1 VRRATASR
9 PPGDPRFATDAR
21 IGKYS
26 ILREI
31 GGGATS
37 SVFLARDSF
46 SDRDVAVKVFR
57 FDRHVDPATE
67 RMTHKAFLAEA
78 SLAGKL
84 NHPHIV
90 DILDAATEPDYSYV
104 VMEYVGGPTLD
115 AHANVTNLLPLGKVV
130 EIIFKCIR
138 ALEYAF
144 QHGVIHRDIKP
155 GNILLSASGETKVS
169 DFGASFQQNFAH
181 DTTQI
186 TGVGSPG
193 YMSPEQIRLAAL
205 THQTDIYSLGVTM
218 YRLLTGRLP
227 FQATTQDSLF
237 YAILNTDPPR
247 PATLRPELPEL
258 LDHIVMTAI
267 KRDPTE
273 RYGSWLEF
281 GKDLSQ
287 AFGALRLI
295 GASLSDSEKFN
306 ELRQMPFL
314 KGMGDVALWEVVR
327 IGSWRKL
334 PAGTVIIREGDHGD
348 SFYLLI
354 SGEVDVTLDGSQ
366 LNVIK
371 PGGCFGEILYFAE
384 HAERRTTTITARN
397 EVTIIEIRAETLRNA
412 TDACQVGFN
421 KAFMRVLIER
431 LMQANRQLAQ
441 RG

>member
-1 VRRATASR
+1 MRRATASR
-9 PPGDPRFATDAR
+9 PPGDPRFEPDAR
-21 IGKYS
+21 IGKYT

-37 SVFLARDSF
+37 SVYLARDPF
-46 SDRDVAVKVFR
+46 GERDVALKVFQ
-57 FDRHVDPATE
+57 FDRHVDPAAE

-90 DILDAATEPDYSYV
+90 DILDAATEPDFSYV
-104 VMEYVGGPTLD
+104 VMEYVSGPTLD

-155 GNILLSASGETKVS
+155 GNILLSGAGETKVS
-169 DFGASFQQNFAH
+169 DFGASFQQHFAH

-193 YMSPEQIRLAAL
+193 YMSPEQIRLGTL

-227 FQATTQDSLF
+227 FQASTQESLF
-237 YAILNTDPPR
+237 YAILNTEPPR

-258 LDHIVMTAI
+258 LDRIVMTAI
-267 KRDPTE
+267 KRDPAE
-273 RYGSWLEF
+273 RYPSWLEF

-327 IGSWRKL
+327 IGSWRKV
-334 PAGTVIIREGDHGD
+334 PAGTVIIREGDHGE

-354 SGEVDVTLDGSQ
+354 SGEVDVTLDGAQ

-371 PGGCFGEILYFAE
+371 PGGCFGEILYFADS
-384 HAERRTTTITARN
+384 AERRTTTITARN

>member
-9 PPGDPRFATDAR
+9 PPGDPRFEPDAR
-21 IGKYS
+21 IGKYT

-37 SVFLARDSF
+37 RVYLARDPF
-46 SDRDVAVKVFR
+46 GERDVAVKVFQ

-104 VMEYVGGPTLD
+104 VMEYVSGPTLD
-115 AHANVTNLLPLGKVV
+115 THANVTNLLPLGKVV

-155 GNILLSASGETKVS
+155 GNILLSGAGETKVS
-169 DFGASFQQNFAH
+169 DFGASFQQHFAH

-193 YMSPEQIRLAAL
+193 YMSPEQIRMTAL

-227 FQATTQDSLF
+227 FQATTQESLF

-247 PATLRPELPEL
+247 PAMLRPELPEL
-258 LDHIVMTAI
+258 LDRIVMTAI
-267 KRDPTE
+267 RRDPAQ
-273 RYGSWLEF
+273 RYPSWLEY

-334 PAGTVIIREGDHGD
+334 PAGTVIIREGDHGE

-354 SGEVDVTLDGSQ
+354 SGEVDVTLDGAQ

-371 PGGCFGEILYFAE
+371 PGGCFGEILYFADS
-384 HAERRTTTITARN
+384 AERRTTTITARN
-397 EVTIIEIRAETLRNA
+397 EVTIIEIKAETLRNA